1 MARLW
6 GKPLSPNLKSTID
19 LKTFSNRK
27 DAAITGFAF
36 EMNTDDTKGGAAAF
50 IKKIV
55 FYSEH

>member
-1 MARLW
+1 M
-6 GKPLSPNLKSTID
+6 GQTIVTKFEVNNRFKD
-19 LKTFSNRK
+19 VFKQEKTPP
-27 DAAITGFAF
+27 ITGFAF